1 MKKNILL
8 VDDDKIFNFLSE
20 KTISSL
26 GLANEIHFA
35 SNGKEALDMLDQYR
49 QGLLDKPDII
59 FLDLNMPIMNGYE
72 FIEAFAAMDLPDKH
86 LITIVILTSS
96 ADPRDLEMA
105 KELGIKYYFNKPLS
119 KDEIKK
125 MIGQEFSYPLN

>member
-35 SNGKEALDMLDQYR
+35 TNGKEALEMLKMYKD
-49 QGLLDKPDII
+49 GELSKPDII

-119 KDEIKK
+119 KEEIKK

>member
-20 KTISSL
+20 KNITAL

-35 SNGKEALDMLDQYR
+35 ENGKEALEILQLYKEGKVQM
-49 QGLLDKPDII
+49 PDII
-59 FLDLNMPIMNGYE
+59 FLDLDMPLMNGFE
-72 FIEAFAAMDLPDKH
+72 FIRAFRDLDIPNKH

-96 ADPRDLEMA
+96 ADPLDVA
-105 KELGIKYYFNKPLS
+105 KSKELGIRYYINKPLTRE
-119 KDEIKK
+119 EIKK
-125 MIGQEFSYPLN
+125 LIAKAFSYPLN